1 MPNYPIDKTKY
12 NDPTKDLKLSD
23 GLDEI
28 PKFVQSKEGKELVN
42 TPLAIAKQ
50 KILVKGDLLVDG
62 NVKSNGTTLTGGG
75 GSDTNTTY
83 SVSCVDGDN
92 SDEEKIRL
100 TGSDSSTDDVVLEAG
115 TGLSIARS
123 GDKITLTNTVSDT
136 DTNTNQLTVWN
147 YSIDGGSTVDVAHG
161 QTLSLSSGEGIDI
174 SEDSPREFTID
185 CENASTTN
193 KGVVEL
199 ATTAE
204 TTTGT
209 DANRAVTPDGLKD
222 SGYMGFKFRHLI
234 NAGFNY
240 NYIAGTKVYLPLV
253 GYILERNSLSAANEY
268 LTYVPPYDGYLNQV
282 IIRSENACGST
293 VVGLHIS
300 STGTEVPNSTAS
312 ETVTVD
318 MTTDDTSY
326 KFAFTGGM
334 SGTANQFSAGDIIA
348 ISFDPTADAD
358 DTVFTAEFI
367 LDSSSGL

>member
-1 MPNYPIDKTKY
+1 MPYKQTK
-12 NDPTKDLKLSD
+12 K
-23 GLDEI
+23 GR
-28 PKFVQSKEGKELVN
+28 LVN
-42 TPLAIAKQ
+42 EVTLGDGYPLSNDLQPLKVGGKASVIEISNPLPDNSNNGKVV
-50 KILVKGDLLVDG
+50 IKGDLEVTG
-62 NVKSNGTTLTGGG
+62 NTKGI
-75 GSDTNTTY
+75 GSSSDSNTTY
-83 SVSCVDGDN
+83 TVSCVDGDN

-123 GDKITLTNTVSDT
+123 GDKITFTNTVSDT

-209 DANRAVTPDGLKD
+209 DTSRAVTPDGLKD
-222 SGYMGFKFRHLI
+222 SGYMGFEFRHII

-240 NYIAGTKVYLPLV
+240 SYTAGTKVYIPLV
-253 GYILERNSLSAANEY
+253 GYTLERNSQLFSNEFLS
-268 LTYVPPYDGYLNQV
+268 YVAPYDGYLNQV
-282 IIRSENACGST
+282 VFRSEEACGST
-293 VVGLHIS
+293 VVGFHKS
-300 STGTEVPNSTAS
+300 TTGTESPSATAS
-312 ETVTVD
+312 ATVTVD
-318 MTTDDTSY
+318 MATDDTSY
-326 KFAFTGGM
+326 KFGFSSNNT
-334 SGTANQFSAGDIIA
+334 FSAGDIIN
-348 ISFDPTADAD
+348 ISFDPTNDAND
-358 DTVFTAEFI
+358 VNFTAEFI